1 MKVSSRD
8 SDLYYKPFCAS
19 KTLKIAIQNK
29 GRLKEESIKFL
40 KSFGVKITDTE
51 RGLIGKCADKN
62 VEVLYVRH
70 GDIPQ
75 YVQNGVADFGIVGEN
90 VIYERKFSIKKV
102 RALGF
107 GKCTLMIAVPKNS
120 KIKVIA
126 DLEGERIA
134 SSYPNSLKKFLKA
147 NKINASIIE
156 IRGSVEIAP
165 LLGLADAICDITQT
179 GKTLEENGLKRII
192 DVFQSEAL
200 VISGKFDFFNL

>member
-1 MKVSSRD
+1 MKTR
-8 SDLYYKPFCAS
+8 
-19 KTLKIAIQNK
+19 IAVQNK
-29 GRLKEESIKFL
+29 GRLKAESIKFL
-40 KSFGVKITDTE
+40 KSFGVDITDTE
-51 RGLIGKCADKN
+51 RGLIGKCLDKN

-90 VIYERKFSIKKV
+90 VLYEKKFSVKKI

-107 GKCTLMIAVPKNS
+107 GKCTLVIAVPKTS
-120 KIKVIA
+120 KIKMVS

-134 SSYPNSLKKFLKA
+134 TTYPNSLKKFLKE

-179 GKTLEENGLKRII
+179 GKTLEENGLKRIM

-200 VISGKFDFFNL
+200 LVGSCFSKAKNIFN